1 MFKMEFYMKGSTNF
15 LFKSALSF
23 ATLIFVSP
31 TYAAVTKEQISK
43 LEQEIQELKLML
55 KKQKEEDK
63 EELAKIKKTASPLNL
78 TYMTTKGGA
87 EFELY
92 GNIRADASYQVKGPS
107 AMFNNISTMP
117 LEHTAAETNN
127 ADKFQSSL
135 NATRLGFNFK
145 APTSLG
151 HDIGGKIEMDFL
163 GSSTRDTFRIRHAYI
178 TYDHWLI
185 GQTWSN
191 FNAVEYFPETVDA
204 ALSVGGSLTRI
215 AQLKYSNVINPHMN
229 FSVSLEDP
237 KPETVTTTG
246 TQNFQTDPNAKLKLP
261 SLTGRLNYKFDN
273 GSIVSGRAFVTQKAT
288 TYGNHDEFIAWGVG
302 LGGKIQLTPTT
313 LLRADYNHIFGDTK
327 NLLWTNYAYVFD
339 KNGDIKPNEFDAVT
353 VGLTQQFT
361 PKIRS
366 SIGLGYM
373 RANTNNSFSRL
384 VHDDHSQNKQLIEGW
399 INAFYNPVKP
409 INIGIEYM
417 YGQRQTFDNKEGLDN
432 RINAT
437 IIYDF

>member
-31 TYAAVTKEQISK
+31 TYAAVTEEQISK

-107 AMFNNISTMP
+107 AMFNNISTVP

-261 SLTGRLNYKFDN
+261 SLTGRLNYKFDLCKRQ
-273 GSIVSGRAFVTQKAT
+273 I
-288 TYGNHDEFIAWGVG
+288 
-302 LGGKIQLTPTT
+302 
-313 LLRADYNHIFGDTK
+313 
-327 NLLWTNYAYVFD
+327 
-339 KNGDIKPNEFDAVT
+339 
-353 VGLTQQFT
+353 
-361 PKIRS
+361 
-366 SIGLGYM
+366 
-373 RANTNNSFSRL
+373 
-384 VHDDHSQNKQLIEGW
+384 SQNP
-399 INAFYNPVKP
+399 YP
-409 INIGIEYM
+409 I
-417 YGQRQTFDNKEGLDN
+417 RVLPS
-432 RINAT
+432 
-437 IIYDF
+437 

>member
-1 MFKMEFYMKGSTNF
+1 
-15 LFKSALSF
+15 
-23 ATLIFVSP
+23 
-31 TYAAVTKEQISK
+31 
-43 LEQEIQELKLML
+43 
-55 KKQKEEDK
+55 
-63 EELAKIKKTASPLNL
+63 
-78 TYMTTKGGA
+78 MTTKGGA

>member
-1 MFKMEFYMKGSTNF
+1 MKGSTNF
-15 LFKSALSF
+15 LFKSALGF

-31 TYAAVTKEQISK
+31 TYAAVTEEQIAK
-43 LEQEIQELKLML
+43 LEQEIQELKVMMQ
-55 KKQKEEDK
+55 KQKEADQ
-63 EELAKIKKTASPLNL
+63 EELAKVKKATSASPLNL
-78 TYMTTKGGA
+78 THMTTKGGA
-87 EFELY
+87 EFEFY
-92 GNIRADASYQVKGPS
+92 GNIRADATYQVKGPS
-107 AMFNNISTMP
+107 AMFNNISTVP

-163 GSSTRDTFRIRHAYI
+163 GGGTRDTFRIRHAYI

-215 AQLKYSNVINPHMN
+215 SQLKYSNTINPHMN
-229 FSVSLEDP
+229 FAVSLEDP

-273 GSIVSGRAFVTQKAT
+273 GSVVSGRAFVTQKAT

-366 SIGLGYM
+366 SISLGYM

-417 YGQRQTFDNKEGLDN
+417 YGQRQTFDNKDGLDN